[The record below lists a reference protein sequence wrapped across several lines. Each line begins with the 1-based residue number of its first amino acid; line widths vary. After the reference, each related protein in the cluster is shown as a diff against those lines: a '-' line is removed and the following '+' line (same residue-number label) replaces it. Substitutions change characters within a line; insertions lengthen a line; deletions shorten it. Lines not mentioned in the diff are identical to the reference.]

1 MSNELAD
8 RVRNIIAKHLR
19 VPVEQVPADAT
30 FEQLK
35 IDSLDSV
42 NLLFEIEDEFDI
54 SINDQQAREI
64 KSVPEMV
71 AGIEQLVANKAENPP
86 SEAT

>member
-1 MSNELAD
+1 MNNEVSE
-8 RVRNIIAKHLR
+8 RVRAVMAKHLR
-19 VPVEQVPADAT
+19 IPVEQIPADAT
-30 FEQLK
+30 FEDLK

-54 SINDQQAREI
+54 SINDQQARDI

-71 AGIEQLVANKAENPP
+71 AGIEQLLAAKAENPP
-86 SEAT
+86 AEAP

>member
-71 AGIEQLVANKAENPP
+71 AGIEQLLANKAESPTP
-86 SEAT
+86 DAS

>member
-1 MSNELAD
+1 MSSELAD
-8 RVRNIIAKHLR
+8 RVRSVIAKHLR

-71 AGIEQLVANKAENPP
+71 AGIEQLLANKAESPTP
-86 SEAT
+86 DAS